1 MSKDILVIGELNIDI
16 ILDNINGFPLLG
28 TEILADSMNVRI
40 GSSSAIFASNIA
52 TLGVNTAFC
61 GMVGRDPFGKF
72 ILSELKNKNVDTTF
86 IIESEEHHTGATIV
100 LNYSQERANI
110 TNCGAMEVF
119 SVANIPFELFYQFR
133 HVHLSSY
140 FLQKGIQ
147 PGFAYVFRTAKEN
160 GLTTSLDLQWDP
172 DNKWDFPYKDC
183 LPYVDIFLPNIA
195 EILLLSGEEELDKAL
210 EKIGQ
215 YANKI
220 IVKCGTDGSVAYE
233 KGNIVV
239 SKPFLHEHFVDAIG
253 AGDSFNAGF
262 ISRFLEGCSLE
273 ESLEL
278 ANLAGAVNTM
288 GSGGT
293 SAFKSRHGFDKKV
306 KEIFNIVL

>member
-1 MSKDILVIGELNIDI
+1 MKKDILVIGELNIDI
-16 ILDNINGFPLLG
+16 ILDKINGFPLIG
-28 TEILADSMNVRI
+28 TEILADKMNITI

-52 TLGVNTAFC
+52 TLGVSTAFC
-61 GMVGRDPFGKF
+61 GMVGQDSFGKF
-72 ILSELKNKNVDTTF
+72 ILNELRNKNVDTAY
-86 IIESEEHHTGATIV
+86 IVESEEHHTGATVV
-100 LNYSQERANI
+100 LNYSDDRANI

-119 SVANIPFELFYQFR
+119 SAANIPFALFHQFR
-133 HVHLSSY
+133 HIHFSSY

-147 PGFAYVFRTAKEN
+147 PDIAHLFKTAKEN

-172 DNKWDFPYKDC
+172 DNKWDFPYHDC
-183 LPYVDIFLPNIA
+183 LPYVDIFLPNAA
-195 EILLLSGEEELDKAL
+195 EILKLSGEEDLGKAL
-210 EKIGQ
+210 EKIGK

-220 IVKCGTDGSVAYE
+220 IVKRGIEGAVAYE
-233 KGNIVV
+233 KGNMLVA
-239 SKPFLHEHFVDAIG
+239 KPFLHEHFVDAIG

-262 ISRFLEGCSLE
+262 ISRYLDGCSLE

-288 GSGGT
+288 ASGGT
-293 SAFKSRHGFDKKV
+293 TAFESRHGFNKKV